1 MIGISSR
8 FKIFPILLIVFS
20 TVLLL
25 FPLLAMC
32 MSFNSP
38 KTDRVGPFVCLV
50 LIIFFWLTVL
60 KTRANRVLIAKDSIQ
75 VNRYFGLG
83 KSKVYDFSKLEGYIT
98 LFESGR
104 LGVSENLFILEEG
117 KRVGCISSFYHNNF
131 DSLKASLKEKVRD
144 LGVKK

>member
-1 MIGISSR
+1 MGVL
-8 FKIFPILLIVFS
+8 ILQ
-20 TVLLL
+20 
-25 FPLLAMC
+25 
-32 MSFNSP
+32 
-38 KTDRVGPFVCLV
+38 KTDRVGPVVCLLFIV
-50 LIIFFWLTVL
+50 FFWLTVL
-60 KTRANRVLIAKDSIQ
+60 KTRANRVIIAKDSIQ

-104 LGVSENLFILEEG
+104 LGESENLFILVEG
-117 KRVGCISSFYHNNF
+117 KRVGCISSFYHKNF